1 MKVDHNAKTGVAP
14 KLYDDLDEIMLDIAG
29 RKSNYVLGLGLPDS
43 LPLMSPHQQPG
54 GDHIPTAPASTEES
68 GDVQDH
74 FMESLVENDII
85 SFAGET

>member
-29 RKSNYVLGLGLPDS
+29 RKSIYVLGLGLPDS
-43 LPLMSPHQQPG
+43 LPLMSPQQQPV
-54 GDHIPTAPASTEES
+54 GDHISTTSASLDS
-68 GDVQDH
+68 RDVQDL
-74 FMESLVENDII
+74 FLDSLTENDII